1 MGQFPRMRNLPAAHR
16 ANLIR
21 GNRDDCGRLSGESDE
36 LDLVCLVSRIDMND
50 RPDVA
55 SLKAIIG
62 EKRGQHHPVVFV
74 NHAWRILE
82 RMRSDKSR
90 RIAAAVD
97 DPDRSNGRS
106 ASVRARK
113 RAVNAILGT
122 ILGLGKRGDRMC
134 SCVRDERLRQSL
146 PLVRRESET
155 GEELRLASSL
165 RMLGRKEVVT
175 DLGSFDDG
183 IMCVREIH
191 RPE

>member
-1 MGQFPRMRNLPAAHR
+1 
-16 ANLIR
+16 
-21 GNRDDCGRLSGESDE
+21 
-36 LDLVCLVSRIDMND
+36 
-50 RPDVA
+50 
-55 SLKAIIG
+55 
-62 EKRGQHHPVVFV
+62 
-74 NHAWRILE
+74 
-82 RMRSDKSR
+82 
-90 RIAAAVD
+90 
-97 DPDRSNGRS
+97 
-106 ASVRARK
+106 
-113 RAVNAILGT
+113 
-122 ILGLGKRGDRMC
+122 MC